1 MDGTMELADYVLTI
15 ALGGAFLLGLM
26 FIVMRREAQVNLQSG
41 MSAEGLLQQQSGMGF
56 GKAKKNLERKLATI
70 QDLLR
75 QQNQGDRQLAEERF
89 NRRRQEQA
97 SAEEEARRQRE
108 LLEEQRQSELEEAR
122 RREEEEAARRAAE
135 RDEEEARLAAEQE
148 AARQSDLAAAEE
160 ERLAEI
166 EAARQQEML
175 ESREAAQRAMAEL
188 RARLEREGAQSSD
201 VQISLMWNNYNDL
214 DLHVVCPSG
223 ERIHGGNKKS
233 ACGGELDVDANV
245 RAETRKPIE
254 NVFWEEGKAPAGRY
268 QVYVHYYKK
277 HKKRRSKDPTK
288 FQVIINEGGDPREY
302 NGELSMGDPIMLVA
316 EFNLPSPEER
326 AARRAALEE
335 ELRAAGMDVPE
346 AAAAISEVEQNRQ
359 AEMEAAEA
367 ERLAEIEAAREQE
380 MLEAKAAAQRAMS
393 ELQARLEREGA
404 QSSDV
409 QISLM
414 WNNYNDLD
422 LHVVCPS
429 GERIHGGNKKSAC
442 GGELDVDANV
452 RAETRKPVENVFWEE
467 GKAPAGTYQVYVHHY
482 KKHQKRKSKD
492 PTKFQVIV
500 TPGGEPL
507 EYSGELSSGDP
518 IMLVTEFNLPSQEE
532 REARKRELEAEIEAA
547 SRAFNDQN
555 TEDKVEAS
563 ADADSLVETLEDGA
577 EPEMNVGEDVEG
589 QDDSSDELPSAPDLD
604 ALSED

>member
-1 MDGTMELADYVLTI
+1 MGNDMPLADYVLTV
-15 ALGGAFLLGLM
+15 ALGGAFAVGLL
-26 FIVMRREAQVNLQSG
+26 FIVMRREARVNLQSG
-41 MSAEGLLQQQSGMGF
+41 MTAEGLLQQHSGMGF
-56 GKAKKNLERKLATI
+56 GKAKKNLDRKLATI

-75 QQNQGDRQLAEERF
+75 QQNQGDRRLAEERF
-89 NRRRQEQA
+89 NQRRQQQQEVEAAAQQERD
-97 SAEEEARRQRE
+97 AEAAR
-108 LLEEQRQSELEEAR
+108 RQSELEEAR

-135 RDEEEARLAAEQE
+135 RDAEEARLAAELEDQRQNELAE
-148 AARQSDLAAAEE
+148 AEDQ
-160 ERLAEI
+160 RLAEI
-166 EAARQQEML
+166 EAAREQEML
-175 ESREAAQRAMAEL
+175 ESRNAAQRAMSEL

-223 ERIHGGNKKS
+223 ERLHGGNKKS

-245 RAETRKPIE
+245 RAETRKPVE
-254 NVFWEEGKAPAGRY
+254 NVFWQEGQAPAGRY

-288 FQVIINEGGDPREY
+288 FQVIINQGGDPREY

-316 EFNLPSPEER
+316 EFSLPSPEER
-326 AARRAALEE
+326 AAARAALEE

-346 AAAAISEVEQNRQ
+346 TQAAIAEVEETRQ

-367 ERLAEIEAAREQE
+367 QRLAEIEAAREQE
-380 MLEAKAAAQRAMS
+380 VLEAKEAAQRAMS

-467 GKAPAGTYQVYVHHY
+467 GKAPAGKYQVYVHHY

-500 TPGGEPL
+500 TPGGDPL
-507 EYSGELSSGDP
+507 EYNGELSSGDP
-518 IMLVTEFNLPSQEE
+518 IMLVAEFSLPSPEE
-532 REARKRELEAEIEAA
+532 REARRLEIEAEIREAA
-547 SRAFNDQN
+547 RG
-555 TEDKVEAS
+555 
-563 ADADSLVETLEDGA
+563 LEDVSVEQKT
-577 EPEMNVGEDVEG
+577 EPVEQDEVDNDDV
-589 QDDSSDELPSAPDLD
+589 DLPSAPDLD
-604 ALSED
+604 ILTAEE

>member
-1 MDGTMELADYVLTI
+1 MPLADYVLTA
-15 ALGGAFLLGLM
+15 ALGGAFAVGLL
-26 FIVMRREAQVNLQSG
+26 FIVMRREARVNLQSG
-41 MSAEGLLQQQSGMGF
+41 MTAEGLLQQHSGMGF
-56 GKAKKNLERKLATI
+56 GKAKKNLDRKLATI

-75 QQNQGDRQLAEERF
+75 QQNQGDRRLAEERF
-89 NRRRQEQA
+89 NQRRQEQQEIEVA
-97 SAEEEARRQRE
+97 AQQERDIESAR
-108 LLEEQRQSELEEAR
+108 RQSELEEAR

-135 RDEEEARLAAEQE
+135 RDAEEARLAAELEDQRQNELAE
-148 AARQSDLAAAEE
+148 AEDQ
-160 ERLAEI
+160 RLAEI
-166 EAARQQEML
+166 EAAREQEKL
-175 ESREAAQRAMAEL
+175 ESRDAAQRAMSEL

-223 ERIHGGNKKS
+223 ERLHGGNKKS

-245 RAETRKPIE
+245 RAETRKPVE
-254 NVFWEEGKAPAGRY
+254 NVFWEEGQAPAGRY

-288 FQVIINEGGDPREY
+288 FQVIVNQGGDPREY

-326 AARRAALEE
+326 AAARAALEE

-346 AAAAISEVEQNRQ
+346 TQAAIAEVEETRQ
-359 AEMEAAEA
+359 AEMEAAETQ
-367 ERLAEIEAAREQE
+367 RLAEIEAAREQE
-380 MLEAKAAAQRAMS
+380 VLEAKEAAKRAMS

-467 GKAPAGTYQVYVHHY
+467 GKAPAGKYQVYVHHY

-500 TPGGEPL
+500 TPGGDPL
-507 EYSGELSSGDP
+507 EYNGELSSGDP
-518 IMLVTEFNLPSQEE
+518 IMLAAEFNLPSPEE
-532 REARKRELEAEIEAA
+532 REVRRLEIEAEIREAA
-547 SRAFNDQN
+547 RS
-555 TEDKVEAS
+555 
-563 ADADSLVETLEDGA
+563 LEDVSVEQKT
-577 EPEMNVGEDVEG
+577 EPIEQDQVG
-589 QDDSSDELPSAPDLD
+589 DDDLDLPSAPDLD
-604 ALSED
+604 ILTAEE